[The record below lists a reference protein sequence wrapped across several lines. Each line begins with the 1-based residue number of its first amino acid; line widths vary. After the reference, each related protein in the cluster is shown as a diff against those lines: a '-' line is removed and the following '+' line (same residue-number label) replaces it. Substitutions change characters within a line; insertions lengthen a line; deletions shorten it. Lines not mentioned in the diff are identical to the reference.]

1 MAIVINVANFKG
13 GVGKTTT
20 TVLSGYIL
28 AKKGYKTLV
37 VDLDPQANATE
48 MLLRTADITKT
59 ETTLYESMKNGNLND
74 CLTPIKKNLDLLPS
88 DLDLVG
94 FPMMLT
100 EIVKDDN
107 YKRAYYLDYL
117 LRKLHDEYDFII
129 IDVPPTISDYTN
141 NAVVASDYVLIVM
154 QTHERSL
161 SAAEKFYPYLQGMI
175 DTYDANIDL
184 LGVVPVLMKNDG
196 TIDSY
201 IMEEAK
207 DIFKD
212 DLFKTTV
219 KIRERIKRF
228 DVNGITEEDHHD
240 GQAINMYEKL
250 VDEMLERLERKERN
264 NG

>member
-1 MAIVINVANFKG
+1 MAKVINVANFKG

-20 TVLSGYIL
+20 TVLTSYIL

-37 VDLDPQANATE
+37 VDLDPQANATD
-48 MLLRTADITKT
+48 MLLRTADIKKT
-59 ETTLYESMKNGNLND
+59 ETTLYEAMKNKD
-74 CLTPIKKNLDLLPS
+74 FSQCLISIKENLDILPS

-94 FPMMLT
+94 FPMLLN

-107 YKRAYYLDYL
+107 YKRAYYVDYL
-117 LRKLHDEYDFII
+117 LRALHDMYDFIF

-161 SAAEKFYPYLQGMI
+161 SAAEKFIPYLQGMI
-175 DTYDANIDL
+175 DNYGARIEL

-196 TIDSY
+196 TIDGY
-201 IMEEAK
+201 VMELAK
-207 DIFKD
+207 DIFQEN
-212 DLFKTTV
+212 LFKTTV

-240 GQAINMYEKL
+240 AQALKMYEKL
-250 VDEMLERLERKERN
+250 VDEMLERIEGIE
-264 NG
+264 G